1 MSRNMVSDNYIS
13 SYASSSN
20 TQRNEMIFSKV
31 NFEKILEEFRPKD
44 TIYLQKYLGDIWKE
58 LSDRGNEKGKNLNR
72 LTFSTVLF
80 KFIISKKK
88 FFNFFQYYDLPVIIS
103 DRLFNVFA
111 NDQKPYLNKNEFVNG
126 LMDLFTGNYK
136 KLIKIIFSLYDFDKD
151 GKVYREDIRI
161 VFSYIPLNSN
171 ELLLHYKMKFEQE
184 NVNDRKESINEIN
197 KTLERIFDSDYIDET
212 FFKYSIEN
220 INSDILI
227 YI

>member
-1 MSRNMVSDNYIS
+1 MSMSRNMVSDNYIS

-88 FFNFFQYYDLPVIIS
+88 KFFNFF
-103 DRLFNVFA
+103 
-111 NDQKPYLNKNEFVNG
+111 
-126 LMDLFTGNYK
+126 
-136 KLIKIIFSLYDFDKD
+136 
-151 GKVYREDIRI
+151 
-161 VFSYIPLNSN
+161 
-171 ELLLHYKMKFEQE
+171 
-184 NVNDRKESINEIN
+184 
-197 KTLERIFDSDYIDET
+197 
-212 FFKYSIEN
+212 
-220 INSDILI
+220 
-227 YI
+227 